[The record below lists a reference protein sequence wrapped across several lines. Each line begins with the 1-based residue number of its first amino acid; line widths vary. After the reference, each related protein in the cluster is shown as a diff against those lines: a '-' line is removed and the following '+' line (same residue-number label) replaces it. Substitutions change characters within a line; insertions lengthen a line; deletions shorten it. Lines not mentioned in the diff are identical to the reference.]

1 MKLFFYFIF
10 LCFYSFS
17 SFALEYSCIDKKYS
31 RLSKMNVEDELIKY
45 QDEKGNPTEY
55 KVVEDSDAILM
66 GISKGKKVTDPM
78 LNYIFIIKDKS
89 LAYNSILRSIKDS
102 YNEIYSEDIIL
113 KCIGKID

>member
-1 MKLFFYFIF
+1 
-10 LCFYSFS
+10 
-17 SFALEYSCIDKKYS
+17 
-31 RLSKMNVEDELIKY
+31 
-45 QDEKGNPTEY
+45 
-55 KVVEDSDAILM
+55 M

-89 LAYNSILRSIKDS
+89 LAYNSILWSIKDS